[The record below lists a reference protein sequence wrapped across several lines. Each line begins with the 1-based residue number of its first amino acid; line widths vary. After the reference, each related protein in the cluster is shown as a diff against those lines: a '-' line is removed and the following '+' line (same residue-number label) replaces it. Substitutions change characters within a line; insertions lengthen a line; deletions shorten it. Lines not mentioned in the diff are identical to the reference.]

1 MREVNC
7 IMWRKEKRQR
17 DEGETDR
24 WRKLKPW
31 ETGITLL
38 GYTECIC
45 FERTPR
51 DRAHTTW
58 WLREQ
63 MNSTPS
69 PPSRLTKRLSPCC
82 VCPSVCLKHCLSL
95 FVGLCTVCTP
105 VYLSFCPPV
114 LFWQSVCLWAFIC
127 RSASLSLSPR
137 PSLPVPFKPSD
148 HSTVCQ
154 DAHPSSTPLSLTAVD
169 YQGVSSELMDDT
181 WTFQAFPWPRT
192 ALVIT
197 SLATTFFFLP
207 GIAGWGC
214 SCLDSHKLT

>member
-1 MREVNC
+1 MREVNY

-127 RSASLSLSPR
+127 RSASLSLCLPAHLSR
-137 PSLPVPFKPSD
+137 CPSNHQPIQLFARMPIPLPP
-148 HSTVCQ
+148 HC
-154 DAHPSSTPLSLTAVD
+154 LSLLLIIREWVVSWWTIHGHFKHSHDRGQRLWLQVWRQLFFF
-169 YQGVSSELMDDT
+169 YQG
-181 WTFQAFPWPRT
+181 W
-192 ALVIT
+192 
-197 SLATTFFFLP
+197 LAEDVR
-207 GIAGWGC
+207 A
-214 SCLDSHKLT
+214 